1 MERFVAEGQGWKRRT
16 KAAESVGEKASV
28 RGKYWRPDLNRS
40 EWNLLNRRLE
50 EEIESSGQYIDE
62 STKWL
67 YADEKGVQVF
77 ALYGIGDGMEA
88 TPLYAVG
95 GKKALKAHEFLT
107 SKMEVLD
114 NEAERN
120 RENVGR
126 WISGVRGDEKYDRYD
141 THALGRTGTVTN
153 GTDNYMVGHQTATP
167 RELLEKAIEMVR

>member
-1 MERFVAEGQGWKRRT
+1 MSQRSRAEAEN
-16 KAAESVGEKASV
+16 KAAESAGEKSSV

-77 ALYGIGDGMEA
+77 ALYGIGDGTEA

-95 GKKALKAHEFLT
+95 GKQARADAAALTAYIKE
-107 SKMEVLD
+107 EREYD
-114 NEAERN
+114 RN
-120 RENVGR
+120 RK
-126 WISGVRGDEKYDRYD
+126 DLD
-141 THALGRTGTVTN
+141 T
-153 GTDNYMVGHQTATP
+153 
-167 RELLEKAIEMVR
+167 LLEG